1 MTILLSADIANFA
14 LFGRYG
20 QCDLAVGINFGL
32 QFVDNAGGHL
42 GIPQDG
48 NNALHIGIVLAAD
61 GSAALP
67 SGIGSHLGVIPDH
80 DRPGHAVTVSVIR
93 PRSGTDTRGF
103 MIAAGGHL
111 RAAAD
116 GDVAGHFAAKAGAN
130 TRTVIVTARV
140 DDCVIQN
147 LNGARHICVRAG
159 ANAGTVVSADGGH
172 IRVAADGD
180 AAGFGHFALIAGAD
194 TGPFVRAAGADG
206 GTVQNFNGARHF
218 ALIAGADACTII
230 AADGGHV
237 CVAANGDA
245 AGHLTPRT
253 RANAR
258 AVILG
263 NGVNI
268 RFARNGHVAGEV
280 AVCAGADG
288 GAVAYAQRGSGG
300 QINITVDG
308 DAAGEFLFLVGA
320 DHGAVGFLIGQL
332 QLAAGLAGQVQAAVA
347 DMDQGCVGLRGA
359 RVNVV
364 LALYVDGG
372 IAAAHI
378 DGGFA
383 IGRHIQIL
391 DGDICLRAFGGGNGD
406 GIIGGGR
413 AGDNGI
419 RGLQLVLG
427 IALRYILAGIIR

>member
-20 QCDLAVGINFGL
+20 QCDLAVGINFSL
-32 QFVDNAGGHL
+32 QFVDNAGGHP

-80 DRPGHAVTVSVIR
+80 DRPGHAVTVSIIR

-111 RAAAD
+111 RAAAN

-140 DDCVIQN
+140 DSCVIQN
-147 LNGARHICVRAG
+147 LNGACHICVRAG
-159 ANAGTVVSADGGH
+159 ANARTVVSADGGH
-172 IRVAADGD
+172 ICIAADGD
-180 AAGFGHFALIAGAD
+180 AAGFGHVTIVAGAD
-194 TGPFVRAAGADG
+194 TSSLVRTGCG
-206 GTVQNFNGARHF
+206 YIGVSR
-218 ALIAGADACTII
+218 
-230 AADGGHV
+230 
-237 CVAANGDA
+237 NGDA
-245 AGHLTPRT
+245 AGHLTLRT

-308 DAAGEFLFLVGA
+308 DAAGEFLILIGA
-320 DHGAVGFLIGQL
+320 DHGAVGFLIDQL
-332 QLAAGLAGQVQAAVA
+332 QLAAGLTGQVQAAVA
-347 DMDQGCVGLRGA
+347 DMDQGCIGLRGA

-419 RGLQLVLG
+419 RGLQLILG